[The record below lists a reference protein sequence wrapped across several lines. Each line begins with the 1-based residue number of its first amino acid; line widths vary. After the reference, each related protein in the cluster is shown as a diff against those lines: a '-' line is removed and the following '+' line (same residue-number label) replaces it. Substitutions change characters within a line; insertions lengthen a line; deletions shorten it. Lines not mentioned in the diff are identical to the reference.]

1 MNAFTKI
8 VLWASAW
15 SAFALFAQPAVA
27 IDWPQ
32 DPPKEEEV
40 QEPAP
45 AEGEAEEAE
54 PEQEAEAE
62 PEEEPKP
69 KVNNSPYLAIIGG
82 DVHTVTR
89 GVLTDATVLC
99 KDNRILKVGQDVR
112 VPEGA
117 RTIDATG
124 MHVYPGLV
132 AADSRGI
139 IRGSGTDAVD
149 SFDPFSMYVDL
160 GLASGL
166 TTVQSSNAIG
176 KLTRGTLEGHLLDTV
191 KWVNLSYSSSSPAN
205 RRKVRAKLED
215 AREYM
220 RQLRDAELAQQ
231 MGEKDVKMPDEK
243 MASKDYVGLLK
254 GERTARFSANN
265 AKDLLALCEL
275 LEEYPMKSVIF
286 GGLEAWTYASRL
298 GRVDASVVV
307 TPRRKRW
314 ADENLNRDSGWSI
327 ENARI
332 LWEHGVEVAILP
344 AQTSISLGGLA
355 GRDLMN
361 LPMEAAFAI
370 RGGLPQD
377 AALRSITINAA
388 RILGVSDRVGS
399 IEPGKDAD
407 LIVCNGDLFD
417 YRTFVEWAVVNGRT
431 VYDKQRASY
440 FAHIRP
446 RPEPE
451 PSEVIETLVEVLD
464 EMDETDSSSQDVDAP
479 EEEPEL
485 VEADQ
490 PEKGD
495 G

>member
-15 SAFALFAQPAVA
+15 TAFALFAQPAAAFDV
-27 IDWPQ
+27 WPQ

-45 AEGEAEEAE
+45 EGEATETEEVIEEVETEEA
-54 PEQEAEAE
+54 AE
-62 PEEEPKP
+62 PID
-69 KVNNSPYLAIIGG
+69 SPYLAIVGG
-82 DVHTVTR
+82 DVYTVTR
-89 GVLTDATVLC
+89 GVIKGGTVLC
-99 KDNRILKVGQDVR
+99 KNDRILKVGQNVH

-117 RTIDATG
+117 EVIDAAG
-124 MHVYPGLV
+124 MFVYPGLV
-132 AADSRGI
+132 AVNSRGI
-139 IRGSGTDAVD
+139 IRGRSTDAVD

-166 TTVQSSNAIG
+166 TTVQSSDAIG

-191 KWVNLSYSSSSPAN
+191 RWVSLSVSTSSPAS
-205 RRKVRAKLED
+205 RRKVRDKMDE
-215 AREYM
+215 AREYL
-220 RQLRDAELAQQ
+220 RQLRDAELAQR

-243 MASKDYVGLLK
+243 MASQDYVGLLK

-265 AKDLLALCEL
+265 SKDLLAICEF
-275 LEEYPMKSVIF
+275 LEEYPMQSVIF
-286 GGLEAWTYASRL
+286 GGMEAWSYASRL
-298 GRVDASVVV
+298 GRVGAAVVV
-307 TPRRKRW
+307 TPRQKRW
-314 ADENLNRDSGWSI
+314 ADENLNRPSGWSI

-332 LWEHGVEVAILP
+332 LWEHGVEVAIIP
-344 AQTSISLGGLA
+344 SQASISLGGLA

-370 RGGLPQD
+370 RGGLPEE
-377 AALRSITINAA
+377 AALRAVTINAA
-388 RILGVSDRVGS
+388 RILGVSDRIGS

-407 LIVCNGDLFD
+407 LIICNGDLFD
-417 YRTFVEWAVVNGRT
+417 YRTFIEWAVVNGRT

-451 PSEVIETLVEVLD
+451 PATVVETLVEVLD
-464 EMDETDSSSQDVDAP
+464 EVDETDSKSQDVDAP
-479 EEEPEL
+479 EAEVEEVEPE
-485 VEADQ
+485 Q
-490 PEKGD
+490 PD
-495 G
+495 GGKN

>member
-1 MNAFTKI
+1 MNAFTKLI
-8 VLWASAW
+8 LWASAW
-15 SAFALFAQPAVA
+15 SAFALFAQPAA
-27 IDWPQ
+27 ALENCLQ
-32 DPPKEEEV
+32 DPPKEEAE

-45 AEGEAEEAE
+45 AEGEVEEAKPEE
-54 PEQEAEAE
+54 PEV
-62 PEEEPKP
+62 EEEPPAPKP
-69 KVNNSPYLAIIGG
+69 EDSPYLAIVGG

-89 GVLTDATVLC
+89 GVIADGTVLC
-99 KDNRILKVGQDVR
+99 KNNRILKVGQNVR

-117 RTIDATG
+117 RTIDAAG
-124 MHVYPGLV
+124 MQVYPGLV
-132 AADSRGI
+132 AVNSRGI

-149 SFDPFSMYVDL
+149 SFDPFNMYVDL

-191 KWVNLSYSSSSPAN
+191 KWVNLSYSGSSPAN
-205 RRKVRAKLED
+205 RRKVRAKLDE
-215 AREYM
+215 AREYL

-231 MGEKDVKMPDEK
+231 MGEKDVEMPDEK

-254 GERTARFSANN
+254 GDRTAKFSANN
-265 AKDLLALCEL
+265 AKDLLGICEL
-275 LEEYPMKSVIF
+275 LEEYPMKSVIL
-286 GGLEAWTYASRL
+286 GGVEAWTYASRL
-298 GRVDASVVV
+298 GRVGASVVV
-307 TPRRKRW
+307 TPRQKRW
-314 ADENLNRDSGWSI
+314 ANETLNRESGWSI

-361 LPMEAAFAI
+361 LPMEAAFAV

-377 AALRSITINAA
+377 AALRAITINAA
-388 RILGVSDRVGS
+388 RILGVSDRIGS

-407 LIVCNGDLFD
+407 LIVCSGDLFD

-451 PSEVIETLVEVLD
+451 PAEVIETLVEVLD
-464 EMDETDSSSQDVDAP
+464 EMDETDSKPVDVDAP
-479 EEEPEL
+479 EAETETTEGG
-485 VEADQ
+485 D
-490 PEKGD
+490 EKD
-495 G
+495 GN